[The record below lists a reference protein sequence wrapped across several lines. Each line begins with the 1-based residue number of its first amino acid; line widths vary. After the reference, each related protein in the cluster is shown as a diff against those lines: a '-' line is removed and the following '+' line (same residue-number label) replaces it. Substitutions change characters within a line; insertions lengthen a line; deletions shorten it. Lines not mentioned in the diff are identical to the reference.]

1 MRCNEGEVAVEEYP
15 VRGREE
21 GGATRV
27 GEVRES
33 DERVRGGKLMNEGRG
48 GDFVFINRILL
59 F

>member
-48 GDFVFINRILL
+48 GDFVFIN
-59 F
+59 

>member
-21 GGATRV
+21 GGRRGGATRV

-48 GDFVFINRILL
+48 GDFVFIN
-59 F
+59 